1 MPVPI
6 IVALPVLAIPAVA
19 IWEAVRSRTTGGG
32 IEAGE
37 SFGSVPS
44 AGGGGSA
51 VTLPGEAAIES
62 PPAAPGSVIV
72 PSPAE
77 RLRDVVANLPDEA
90 TQAIGAITA
99 ALDRRSAGR
108 PIPEGPREVEAD
120 TAPDPASDRP
130 ISDTAR
136 REPVEAGAEPATA
149 IERIRQAVATQLNRG
164 R

>member
-19 IWEAVRSRTTGGG
+19 VWEALRPRTTSDAGADGVTGGTVLSG
-32 IEAGE
+32 G
-37 SFGSVPS
+37 P
-44 AGGGGSA
+44 GGGGA
-51 VTLPGEAAIES
+51 TVTLPGEAPIDT
-62 PPAAPGSVIV
+62 PPAVVV
-72 PSPAE
+72 PSPAD

-99 ALDRRSAGR
+99 ALDRRSAGN
-108 PIPEGPREVEAD
+108 PIPEGPREIEAD

-149 IERIRQAVATQLNRG
+149 IERIRQAIAQLNRG
-164 R
+164 Q